1 MVTTRWHMKIV
12 TEPIS
17 VVSMSSSIALHCPR
31 QPNIL
36 QSAFGWNNLHHHA
49 VLLQGATSDCASSL
63 NARTWSRGLFLKLRA
78 TAAAVP
84 FPLGTSSTSKN
95 FLPATCLVALLNLAW
110 NSEATCKTR
119 QHHGRHTET
128 GHVLA
133 SNVKWWKSTSPT
145 QHKIIVTPF
154 YTARAKVNESRAAQT
169 RVFFYCKW

>member
-84 FPLGTSSTSKN
+84 FPLGTSSTCI
-95 FLPATCLVALLNLAW
+95 TI
-110 NSEATCKTR
+110 R
-119 QHHGRHTET
+119 HHGRYTET